1 MARGLD
7 LCSVMDVANGLV
19 RDLERA
25 QGNLMAR
32 RSEKEVFGWVSQS
45 RLRGED
51 ICMPSECSSKGSL
64 GTERS

>member
-1 MARGLD
+1 
-7 LCSVMDVANGLV
+7 
-19 RDLERA
+19 
-25 QGNLMAR
+25 MAR

-51 ICMPSECSSKGSL
+51 ICMPSEYSSKGSL